1 MAKPATREQFKSYI
15 LRSLGSPVIQINVD
29 DEQVEDRIDD
39 ALRYFSEYHFD
50 GTEKVLY
57 RHVITA
63 SDLTNEYI
71 TLPETFMGAQGIM
84 PPSSLYSS
92 HNMFNIRYQM
102 ALNDVFAL
110 TGGEML
116 SYVMVMRHIETINE
130 VFVGQKPIRY
140 NRTTNIL
147 NIDMDWTA
155 MRAGE
160 YLIVLGTKIVD
171 PNVYTRIW
179 SDIFLKHYAT
189 ALVKMQWG
197 SNLSKFSGVQLPGG
211 IQFNGDKIYDE
222 AVADVRRLEERI
234 NIDWAEPVEDQIG

>member
-1 MAKPATREQFKSYI
+1 MAKPTSRTEFKDYI

-39 ALRYFSEYHFD
+39 ALRFFAEYHFD
-50 GTEKVLY
+50 GTTKVLY
-57 RHVITA
+57 QHVVTAANIT
-63 SDLTNEYI
+63 NKYI
-71 TLPETFMGAQGIM
+71 TLPVTFMGVEGIM

-102 ALNDVFAL
+102 ALNDMFAL

-116 SYVMVMRHIETINE
+116 SYVMVMRQIETINE
-130 VFVGQKPIRY
+130 VFVGGKPIRY
-140 NRTTNIL
+140 NRATNIL
-147 NIDMDWTA
+147 YVDMDWSAIT
-155 MRAGE
+155 AGE
-160 YLIVLGTKIVD
+160 YLIVLGHQIVD
-171 PNVYTRIW
+171 PDVYTRIW

-197 SNLSKFSGVQLPGG
+197 SNLSKFTGVQLPGG

-222 AVADVRRLEERI
+222 AVADVRRLEERV
-234 NIDWAEPVEDQIG
+234 NIDWAEPVGDQIG